1 MVGEVEI
8 KERWIEKMYVENI
21 VIGKPIVE
29 PYTMFSLDEDD
40 WNKVEKEKT
49 YYTDERFLPRILVDI
64 GIYPSV
70 NEIRRNKPEL
80 MVELNQLDFLDNLKV
95 SKKRRLWIL
104 VGE

>member
-1 MVGEVEI
+1 
-8 KERWIEKMYVENI
+8 MYIENI

-29 PYTMFSLDEDD
+29 PSTMFAGGEDE
-40 WNKVEKEKT
+40 WERPEKEKT
-49 YYTDERFLPRILVDI
+49 YYAEERFLPRILVDI

-70 NEIRRNKPEL
+70 NEIRRNKPGL
-80 MVELNQLDFLDNLKV
+80 MTSLDKLDFIDNLKA

>member
-1 MVGEVEI
+1 
-8 KERWIEKMYVENI
+8 MYIENI

-29 PYTMFSLDEDD
+29 PFAMFAADEDD
-40 WNKVEKEKT
+40 WKRTEKEKT
-49 YYTDERFLPRILVDI
+49 YYTDEKFLPRILVNI

-70 NEIRRNKPEL
+70 SEIRRNKPEL
-80 MVELNQLDFLDNLKV
+80 MISLNKLDFIDNLKA

>member
-1 MVGEVEI
+1 
-8 KERWIEKMYVENI
+8 MYIENI

-29 PYTMFSLDEDD
+29 PSTMFATNEDD
-40 WNKVEKEKT
+40 WERIEKEKT
-49 YYTDERFLPRILVDI
+49 YYTEERFLPRILVDI

-70 NEIRRNKPEL
+70 SEIRRNKPEL
-80 MVELNQLDFLDNLKV
+80 MISLDKLDFIDNLKA

>member
-1 MVGEVEI
+1 
-8 KERWIEKMYVENI
+8 MYVENV

-29 PYTMFSLDEDD
+29 PSTMFSLDEDD
-40 WNKVEKEKT
+40 WSRTEKEKT
-49 YYTDERFLPRILVDI
+49 YYTEERFLPRILVDI

-70 NEIRRNKPEL
+70 NEIRRNKPDL
-80 MVELNQLDFLDNLKV
+80 MIELNQLDFLDNLKV

>member
-1 MVGEVEI
+1 
-8 KERWIEKMYVENI
+8 MYVENI

-29 PYTMFSLDEDD
+29 PSTMFSLDEND
-40 WNKVEKEKT
+40 WNRTEKEKT
-49 YYTDERFLPRILVDI
+49 YYTDERFLPRILIDI

-95 SKKRRLWIL
+95 SKKRKLWIL

>member
-1 MVGEVEI
+1 
-8 KERWIEKMYVENI
+8 MYVENI

-29 PYTMFSLDEDD
+29 PSTMFSLDKDD
-40 WNKVEKEKT
+40 WKRTEKEKT
-49 YYTDERFLPRILVDI
+49 YYTDERFLPRILVNI